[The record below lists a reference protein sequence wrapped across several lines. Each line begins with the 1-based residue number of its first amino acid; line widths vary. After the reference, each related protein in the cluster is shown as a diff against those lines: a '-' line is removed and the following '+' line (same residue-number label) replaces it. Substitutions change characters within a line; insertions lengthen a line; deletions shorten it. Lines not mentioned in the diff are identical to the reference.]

1 MERSHYGAD
10 TARWTAEGRLW
21 LRELRGTW
29 RSRFVHYTAQ
39 RRIGLAEGHRQR
51 AWSTRRAVAHTWFSV
66 AVYEYLGQTC
76 VSGIGT
82 CFFMVEIQG
91 TVDNSRPVG
100 VVHPVV
106 AATTSYYW
114 QQYGLERKR

>member
-1 MERSHYGAD
+1 
-10 TARWTAEGRLW
+10 
-21 LRELRGTW
+21 
-29 RSRFVHYTAQ
+29 
-39 RRIGLAEGHRQR
+39 
-51 AWSTRRAVAHTWFSV
+51 
-66 AVYEYLGQTC
+66 
-76 VSGIGT
+76 VSGIGM

-100 VVHPVV
+100 LSIPSP

>member
-1 MERSHYGAD
+1 
-10 TARWTAEGRLW
+10 
-21 LRELRGTW
+21 
-29 RSRFVHYTAQ
+29 
-39 RRIGLAEGHRQR
+39 
-51 AWSTRRAVAHTWFSV
+51 
-66 AVYEYLGQTC
+66 

-106 AATTSYYW
+106 GATTSYYW